1 MPGEF
6 ELIREYFACH
16 GGTAHVPL
24 GIGDDCAIMSPPAGS
39 DVAVTTDTQN
49 EGVHFFKGTE
59 PSLLG
64 WKSLLVN
71 VSDLAAMGAEPWCFT
86 LSLTLPESKESFLR
100 PFSEGLF
107 ELAARC
113 RMGLVGG
120 NTSKGPLSITIEAFG
135 LLPKGKALRRDGGR
149 PGDLLYV
156 TGTLGLPGLYVDA
169 GYGKVKA
176 GQEQIKALCRK
187 SMRIAPRHEF
197 AKELLRLGLS
207 SCAIDVS
214 DGVVGDLEHIIE
226 RSGVGAELDLGALP
240 LAPELSEFMPSPQA
254 RLEEA
259 AYGGGDYELL
269 FTSAPGKA
277 GAVRALSSRAGVPVT
292 CIGRLCGRSLK
303 IMKDDKIVTPARKPF
318 EHF

>member
-6 ELIREYFACH
+6 DLIREYFEGH
-16 GGTAHVPL
+16 GRTPSVPL
-24 GIGDDCAIMSPPAGS
+24 GIGDDCAVMAPPPDR

-49 EGVHFFKGTE
+49 EGVHFFKGTD
-59 PSLLG
+59 PALLG

-86 LSLTLPESKESFLR
+86 LSLTIPESSESFLR

-107 ELAARC
+107 DLASRC
-113 RMGLVGG
+113 RMGLIGG

-135 LLPKGKALRRDGGR
+135 LLPRGRALRRDGGR
-149 PGDLLYV
+149 AGDLVYV

-169 GYGKVKA
+169 GYGKARASKDELA
-176 GQEQIKALCRK
+176 FLCEK
-187 SMRIAPRHEF
+187 SMRIPPRHEF
-197 AKELLRLGLS
+197 AMELLRLGLS

-214 DGVVGDLEHIIE
+214 DGVVGDLGHIVE

-240 LAPELSEFMPSPQA
+240 LAPELSQFLEDPE
-254 RLEEA
+254 RRVEEA

-269 FTSAPGKA
+269 FTSAPGRA
-277 GAVRALSSRAGVPVT
+277 GAVRALSARTGVPVT

>member
-1 MPGEF
+1 MAGEF
-6 ELIREYFACH
+6 DLIREYFEGH
-16 GGTAHVPL
+16 GRTPSVPL
-24 GIGDDCAIMSPPAGS
+24 GIGDDCAVMAPPADR

-49 EGVHFFKGTE
+49 EGVHFFKGTD
-59 PSLLG
+59 PRLLG

-86 LSLTLPESKESFLR
+86 LSLTIPDSSESFLR

-107 ELAARC
+107 DLASRC
-113 RMGLVGG
+113 RMGLIGG
-120 NTSKGPLSITIEAFG
+120 NTSRGPLSVTIEAFG
-135 LLPKGKALRRDGGR
+135 LLPKGRALRRDGGR
-149 PGDLLYV
+149 AGDLIYV

-176 GQEQIKALCRK
+176 SPEQLSLLCEK
-187 SMRIAPRHEF
+187 SMLIAPRHEF
-197 AKELLRLGLS
+197 ASELLRLGLS

-214 DGVVGDLEHIIE
+214 DGVVGDLRHIVE
-226 RSGVGAELDLGALP
+226 RSAVGAELDLDALP
-240 LAPELSEFMPSPQA
+240 QADELSQLLPDEDA
-254 RLEEA
+254 RIYDA

-277 GAVRALSSRAGVPVT
+277 GAVRALSARTGVSVT

-303 IMKDDKIVTPARKPF
+303 IMKDDKIATPARKPF